1 MSAHNELPARGSG
14 PSVEERLERKTGEL
28 RALATIGA
36 ALASTRALQGTLDII
51 TSVTTELMRVASCS
65 VYLHDDA
72 TGRLVL
78 KATSGLAQEAV
89 GIASLGAGEGLT
101 GWTVTHGKPVA
112 AADAVADPRFKLV
125 PEAEEMSLRSL
136 LAVPLTV
143 EGRTIGAMNV
153 QTREVHDFQDEE
165 VELLSLVANL
175 AAGALEKAALLDR
188 LQRHVA
194 ELEAVASRRVLDRA
208 KGLLMQ
214 RDGGSERE
222 AAGVLEDRARNER
235 RTLLEAAEEIIAEL
249 DRP

>member
-1 MSAHNELPARGSG
+1 MSARNELARGGSG
-14 PSVEERLERKTGEL
+14 PSLEERLERKINEL
-28 RALATIGA
+28 RALGEIGA
-36 ALASTRALQGTLDII
+36 ALASTRDLQATLDII
-51 TSVTTELMRVASCS
+51 TSVTTEAMRVASCS
-65 VYLHDDA
+65 VYLQDPS

-78 KATSGLAQEAV
+78 KATSGLAQQAV
-89 GIASLGAGEGLT
+89 GIASLAAGEGLT
-101 GWTVTHGKPVA
+101 GWTVTHGKAVA

-153 QTREVHDFQDEE
+153 QTRDVHDFEDEE
-165 VELLSLVANL
+165 VELLTLVANL
-175 AAGALEKAALLDR
+175 AAGALEKATLLDR
-188 LQRHVA
+188 LQRHIA
-194 ELEAVASRRVLDRA
+194 ELEAVAARRVLDRA

-214 RDGGSERE
+214 RDGGSEHE
-222 AAGVLEDRARNER
+222 SAGVLEDRARSER